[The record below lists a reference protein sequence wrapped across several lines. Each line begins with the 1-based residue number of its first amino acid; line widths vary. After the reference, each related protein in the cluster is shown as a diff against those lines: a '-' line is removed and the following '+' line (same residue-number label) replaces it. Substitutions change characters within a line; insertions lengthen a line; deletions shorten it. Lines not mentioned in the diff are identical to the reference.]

1 MVRLQKIAPEIR
13 KSKSA
18 TYLSTIRPKNPKIH
32 LEIHPFKLF
41 SLMPHTCNF
50 LKFGSEPGEHVNN
63 QRKIAEIRRG
73 YHISSAVNGEYKIH
87 GNEIKG
93 AVPWHSDEEYSD
105 LKKISEK
112 DSMSLESTF
121 AQT

>member
-1 MVRLQKIAPEIR
+1 
-13 KSKSA
+13 
-18 TYLSTIRPKNPKIH
+18 
-32 LEIHPFKLF
+32 
-41 SLMPHTCNF
+41 MPHTCNF
-50 LKFGSEPGEHVNN
+50 LKFGSEPGEQVNN

-121 AQT
+121 AQTSHDTWRSQFRASVSSSSKLCREDRD